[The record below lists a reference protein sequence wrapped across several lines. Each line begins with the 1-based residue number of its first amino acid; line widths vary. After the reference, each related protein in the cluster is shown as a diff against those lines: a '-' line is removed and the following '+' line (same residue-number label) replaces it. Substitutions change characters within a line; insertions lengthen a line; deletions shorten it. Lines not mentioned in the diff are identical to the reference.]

1 MATKADTEPRP
12 RAAPRRAAP
21 RRGAAQADAAVHE
34 AATEARPRR
43 YDPSETRARVL
54 EAAYQLF
61 MAQGYSQTGTA
72 DIARA
77 AEVSEGSIFYHFGS
91 KAALLAELGR
101 LHGEKMVAAMQRD
114 DPFERLTFR
123 VTLERCF
130 AFCETNRAWD
140 KIVEDGSECP
150 PPGKPPHHFNPEAEV
165 FYMAAREVT
174 EAWVRAHLR
183 AIEEHFGSTGIDVDI
198 AASLIFA
205 TVGEALNRYFQPGL
219 GAEEKRRIRE
229 ECIRFLTRAAG
240 HPALAD

>member
-1 MATKADTEPRP
+1 MATRASSETMTRASGRPRPAPRMSAEEPRS
-12 RAAPRRAAP
+12 
-21 RRGAAQADAAVHE
+21 
-34 AATEARPRR
+34 RR

-61 MAQGYSQTGTA
+61 MKQGYSQTGTA

-114 DPFERLTFR
+114 DPLEQLSFR
-123 VTLERCF
+123 VTVNRCF
-130 AFCETNRAWD
+130 DFCETNMAWEN
-140 KIVEDGSECP
+140 IVQDGAECQP
-150 PPGKPPHHFNPEAEV
+150 RGKSPAHHNPEAEP

-174 EAWVRAHLR
+174 EAWVRAHLA
-183 AIEEHFGSTGIDVDI
+183 AIERRFGPTGLDVDI
-198 AASLIFA
+198 AASFIFA
-205 TVGEALNRYFQPGL
+205 TVGEAINRYFQPGVS
-219 GAEEKRRIRE
+219 AEEKKRIRA

-240 HPALAD
+240 HPAMDGSATG